1 MNEGLEPRCNVAS
14 ATTRRPGTDFYLFS
28 VVNLRIKEKG
38 VFLMEKK
45 SATSRLVIMAFLI
58 AMEIILTR
66 FCSINTPIL
75 RIGFGFLPVAMMG
88 IMFGPVWA
96 AAGYAIGDLL
106 GMLIFPS
113 GAYFPGFTLTAFLT
127 GLVFGLFLHN
137 REITWKRVLPASLI
151 IILGCNLILDTL
163 WLSILMGDGFI
174 ALLPTRIFKCAV
186 MLPIHLILI
195 PLVWN
200 RIVSRIPLVGR
211 TAV

>member
-1 MNEGLEPRCNVAS
+1 
-14 ATTRRPGTDFYLFS
+14 
-28 VVNLRIKEKG
+28 
-38 VFLMEKK
+38 MEKK

-163 WLSILMGDGFI
+163 WLSILMGDGLI

>member
-1 MNEGLEPRCNVAS
+1 
-14 ATTRRPGTDFYLFS
+14 
-28 VVNLRIKEKG
+28 
-38 VFLMEKK
+38 MEKK

-137 REITWKRVLPASLI
+137 REITWKRVLPSSLI

-200 RIVSRIPLVGR
+200 KIVSRIPLVGR

>member
-28 VVNLRIKEKG
+28 VVNIRIKEKG

>member
-1 MNEGLEPRCNVAS
+1 
-14 ATTRRPGTDFYLFS
+14 
-28 VVNLRIKEKG
+28 
-38 VFLMEKK
+38 MEKK

-200 RIVSRIPLVGR
+200 RIVSRIPLVG
-211 TAV
+211 TAAV

>member
-1 MNEGLEPRCNVAS
+1 
-14 ATTRRPGTDFYLFS
+14 
-28 VVNLRIKEKG
+28 
-38 VFLMEKK
+38 MEKK

-106 GMLIFPS
+106 GMRIFPS

>member
-1 MNEGLEPRCNVAS
+1 
-14 ATTRRPGTDFYLFS
+14 
-28 VVNLRIKEKG
+28 
-38 VFLMEKK
+38 MEKK

-113 GAYFPGFTLTAFLT
+113 GAYFPGVTLTAFLT